1 MQIIRIKV
9 RGFES
14 GLVDNSVKKILDI
27 ALRTGAQV
35 SGPVPLPTR
44 IKKWS
49 VLRSPHVDKRSQ
61 EQFEQ
66 RTSIRLVDIKN
77 TTQKTIDALTYLE
90 LPSGVVA
97 DIQIVNK

>member
-9 RGFES
+9 RGFDS

-27 ALRTGAQV
+27 ALRTGAQI

-90 LPSGVVA
+90 LPSGVIA
-97 DIQIVNK
+97 DIQIINK

>member
-9 RGFES
+9 RGFEA
-14 GLVDNSVKKILDI
+14 GLVDSSVKKILDV
-27 ALRTGAQV
+27 ALRTGAQI

-44 IKKWS
+44 IKKWT
-49 VLRSPHVDKRSQ
+49 VLRSPNIDKRSQ
-61 EQFEQ
+61 ETFEQ

-77 TTQKTIDALTYLE
+77 TNQKTIDALMYLE

-97 DIQIVNK
+97 DIQILNK

>member
-9 RGFES
+9 RGFEA
-14 GLVDNSVKKILDI
+14 GLVDSSVKKILDV
-27 ALRTGAQV
+27 ALRTGAQI

-44 IKKWS
+44 IKKWT
-49 VLRSPHVDKRSQ
+49 VLRSPNIDKRSQ
-61 EQFEQ
+61 ETFEQ

-77 TTQKTIDALTYLE
+77 TTQKTIDALMYLE

-97 DIQIVNK
+97 DIQILNK

>member
-9 RGFES
+9 RGFDS

-49 VLRSPHVDKRSQ
+49 VLSSPHVDKRSQ

-97 DIQIVNK
+97 DIQIINK